1 MGGGSKTVKDLNAKT
16 GEVRGGKKPKSKK
29 QNKKRQNALR

>member
-16 GEVRGGKKPKSKK
+16 GEVKGGGKKPKSKK
-29 QNKKRQNALR
+29 TK